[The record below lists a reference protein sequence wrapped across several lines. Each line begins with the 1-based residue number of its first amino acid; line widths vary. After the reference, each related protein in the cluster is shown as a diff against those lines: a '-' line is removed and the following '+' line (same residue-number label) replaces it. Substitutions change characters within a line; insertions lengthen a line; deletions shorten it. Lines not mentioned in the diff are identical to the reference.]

1 MAVTEVSGSCNGQ
14 ELLVARMNKLTDQYH
29 RYPKLINAK
38 GQELLY
44 CELRKTVKEYPR
56 VANVR
61 LSFRKRLLLL
71 TAAGSSDPEAMKN
84 DASCDTNGSLWERL
98 L

>member
-29 RYPKLINAK
+29 RYPRLINAK

-44 CELRKTVKEYPR
+44 CEQRKTVKEYPW

-84 DASCDTNGSLWERL
+84 DASCDANGSLWEGL